1 MGKKGD
7 LLRPLL
13 FALLLLPFA
22 AQAHSLSA
30 LYATLDPTSVAQHFA
45 FYELY
50 PKTAEG
56 RQALQHAWELLN
68 GGSNDSDPELV
79 LPSLDVKPIIS
90 LVNRSS
96 DVESPVLNEEQLAV
110 VQKLSRHLGN
120 RPLKGF
126 GMWNQEEILQL
137 PPEQIDIARGLLVAE
152 MGNKPDARPK
162 IMSYEAS
169 LDLMALQILARL
181 HLD

>member
-30 LYATLDPTSVAQHFA
+30 LYATLDPTSISQHFA

-56 RQALQHAWELLN
+56 RQALKHAWELLS
-68 GGSNDSDPELV
+68 GGCVDCDPELIM
-79 LPSLDVKPIIS
+79 PSLDPQPLIAF
-90 LVNRSS
+90 VNRTGQ
-96 DVESPVLNEEQLAV
+96 ETAPILNEEQLV
-110 VQKLSRHLGN
+110 VIEKLSNHLGN
-120 RPLKGF
+120 RKLKGF
-126 GMWNQEEILQL
+126 GVWDL
-137 PPEQIDIARGLLVAE
+137 
-152 MGNKPDARPK
+152 
-162 IMSYEAS
+162 EA
-169 LDLMALQILARL
+169 
-181 HLD
+181 

>member
-30 LYATLDPTSVAQHFA
+30 LYATLDPSSVSQHFA

-56 RQALQHAWELLN
+56 RQALQHAWELLS
-68 GGSNDSDPELV
+68 GGCSDCDPELI
-79 LPSLDVKPIIS
+79 LPTLDVKPIIS
-90 LVNRSS
+90 LVNRSQE
-96 DVESPVLNEEQLAV
+96 ESAPILKTEQLEV
-110 VQKLSRHLGN
+110 
-120 RPLKGF
+120 
-126 GMWNQEEILQL
+126 
-137 PPEQIDIARGLLVAE
+137 
-152 MGNKPDARPK
+152 
-162 IMSYEAS
+162 
-169 LDLMALQILARL
+169 
-181 HLD
+181 